1 MLSSKLGLAIALL
14 MMFLVIVAFI
24 MGRPDYR
31 DARVY
36 PIIKEYEPFIIK
48 NSFTGLKIYRKDN
61 PSFKEEPD
69 AKNFYPRLKELER
82 TWAKEH
88 LKLDGKRL
96 IILDKNGTKIKEIEL
111 KNQKELNFIINYYG
125 VKVK

>member
-1 MLSSKLGLAIALL
+1 MFSNKLGLVIALL

-36 PIIKEYEPFIIK
+36 PIIKEYEPFVVK
-48 NSFTGLKIYRKDN
+48 NGLGGLKIYRKDD

-96 IILDKNGTKIKEIEL
+96 IILDKNGTKLKEVEL
-111 KNQKELNFIINYYG
+111 KNQKELQFVTNYYG
-125 VKVK
+125 VKAK